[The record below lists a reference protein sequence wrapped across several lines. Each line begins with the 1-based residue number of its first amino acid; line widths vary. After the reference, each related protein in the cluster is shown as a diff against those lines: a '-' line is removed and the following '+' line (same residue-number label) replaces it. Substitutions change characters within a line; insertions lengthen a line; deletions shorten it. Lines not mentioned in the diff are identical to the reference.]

1 MAKRTMKAGTL
12 LAPVPP
18 ALITVRGQAGVNV
31 MTAAWCG
38 ILCSDPPMTYVSVRP
53 TRWTHGI
60 LSQTREFVINL
71 PRARDAKKVD
81 FCGIYTGAKI
91 DKMEKCGFHAV
102 PSIVVAAP
110 GIEECPVQI
119 ECRVTEIRPLG
130 THDCFVAE
138 ILAVTADEA
147 LFDESGKLHME
158 RADLLAYAH
167 GGYYG
172 LGRRLGDFGFSA
184 RKKKRN
190 GDGQK
195 AGAGRRSAGKY
206 DMRLQRTASGDDLP
220 TRAPGGDAP
229 RSADADGGETKKTGG
244 REKKKYGAGEKQ
256 KHGTGKK
263 QKTGNGKAA
272 KTGGEGAPVAGN
284 GKDRPPKWGQPR
296 GGSGDRRGKGK
307 GAGR

>member
-1 MAKRTMKAGTL
+1 
-12 LAPVPP
+12 
-18 ALITVRGQAGVNV
+18 

-60 LSQTREFVINL
+60 LTETREFVINL
-71 PRARDAKKVD
+71 PLARDAKKVD
-81 FCGIYTGAKI
+81 YCGIYTGAKI
-91 DKMEKCGFHAV
+91 DKMEKCGFHTV
-102 PSIVVAAP
+102 PSTVVAAP
-110 GIEECPVQI
+110 GIAECPVQI

-167 GGYYG
+167 GGYYA

-190 GDGQK
+190 GDGRT
-195 AGAGRRSAGKY
+195 AGVGRRGAGKY
-206 DMRLQRTASGDDLP
+206 DTKSP
-220 TRAPGGDAP
+220 STAPGGDISDRAPSGDTP
-229 RSADADGGETKKTGG
+229 RSTAADGGKNGKPGG
-244 REKKKYGAGEKQ
+244 REKKKTGDGQAARGADEN
-256 KHGTGKK
+256 KK
-263 QKTGNGKAA
+263 SGGA
-272 KTGGEGAPVAGN
+272 KTAKAGGEGARAAGS
-284 GKDRPPKWGQPR
+284 GKGRRPKRGQPQ
-296 GGSGDRRGKGK
+296 GSGGDSRGKGK